1 MCNNLK
7 FYSEDIT
14 TDMLM
19 LKCWNVIFWV
29 GVFNDY
35 SPQVVDSYLLYLT
48 LLSTK
53 CLSTELPNDTMERM
67 KLFFSSF
74 ATK

>member
-1 MCNNLK
+1 
-7 FYSEDIT
+7 
-14 TDMLM
+14 MLM
-19 LKCWNVIFWV
+19 RKWLDVIFWV

-35 SPQVVDSYLLYLT
+35 SPQLVDSYLLYLT

-53 CLSTELPNDTMERM
+53 CLSTELPNDTTDRM
-67 KLFFSSF
+67 KLFFSPF